1 MEKHEKV
8 QEIQMKFEL
17 AAETNKTKF
26 EAFSTEATKKLANM
40 NDWKRKFLI
49 ASLQLEAYFAK
60 DCLCIV

>member
-17 AAETNKTKF
+17 AAETNKGM

-40 NDWKRKFLI
+40 NDWKRKFLM